1 MRNRVVV
8 IGEDTVQVS
17 HIFSCICWYVP
28 SNVRFPLK
36 TSKKLHQSFK
46 NTQSGTPLFC
56 LTIAVDPIEVFR
68 TSSFFVDTQWEVS
81 VCLFLQQ
88 PVLVSFLSNILHPTL
103 LSSFPTVQ
111 GYQTKWKQI
120 LSGLLIC

>member
-1 MRNRVVV
+1 MHLLYLFL
-8 IGEDTVQVS
+8 S
-17 HIFSCICWYVP
+17 SLFLF
-28 SNVRFPLK
+28 FPLK

-56 LTIAVDPIEVFR
+56 LSIAVDPIEVFR
-68 TSSFFVDTQWEVS
+68 ASSFFVDTQWEVS
-81 VCLFLQQ
+81 VCLFLE
-88 PVLVSFLSNILHPTL
+88 PVSVTFLSNILHSTL
-103 LSSFPTVQ
+103 LSNFPTVQ